1 MIRSLL
7 LVGASAL
14 ATVSVTIAA
23 VQGAG
28 LERGQAPVLPGV
40 EQRVLLDRYCVGCHN
55 QKAKIAGL
63 TLDTLDLARP
73 GEHAEAWEKVVRKLR
88 AGVMPPAGRPRPE
101 PTAYEGLRLSLEQ
114 ALDRAAAANP
124 NPGRPAAL
132 HRLNRTEYRNAVRDL
147 LALDLDIE
155 SWLPADPASYGFDNV
170 GDILGISPVLLER
183 YLASARRISRLAIGD
198 PALPPSVDA
207 YVVPSDLTQRDR
219 LDPLPFG
226 TRGGLLTPV
235 LFPLDGEYVFKLRL
249 ARDFNENINGLTAPH
264 QIELTLDG
272 ERVQLFTIGGTVK
285 GRERGQTLATLTADD
300 ALQVRM
306 TVRAGTRLV
315 GAAFLKRPSVQF
327 EDIRQPFLR
336 DTVEQGDTEGQ
347 PALSKITI
355 SGPYGAHAAT
365 DTTPRRRILICRPN
379 ARAGEAACAR
389 QIISALARRA
399 YRRPVTAAD
408 MDLLLRFY
416 EEGRAA
422 GGFEKGIEQALT
434 RILVS
439 PSFLFRIARDP
450 DGAKPG
456 TNYRITTIELASR
469 LSFFLWSSI
478 PDEALLRAAERGTL
492 AQPAVLDREVRRML
506 AHPKAAA
513 LVNNFAGQ
521 WLYLRN
527 LRDAKPDRRAF
538 PDFDE
543 NLRRALRK
551 ETELFV
557 DSIIREDRSVLD
569 LLAADYTFVNERLAR
584 HYGIP
589 HVYGDHFRRVTLTD
603 PVRGGLAGQGSILT
617 VRSYANRTSAVLRGV
632 WILDNL
638 LGVTVPPPPPN
649 VPDLEETNA
658 VGKVL
663 SMRERTVLHRAN
675 PACASCHSVIDPIGL
690 SLENFDAIGR
700 WRAAEASGTPIDAAG
715 MLPDGTSFDGL
726 TGLKQAL
733 LHHSDQFVHTLTEKL
748 MIYALGRGLEYY
760 DAPAIRAIVRD
771 AAAEDFRF
779 SALIR
784 GIVRSVPFQMRRS
797 LDAQSDRTS
806 P

>member
-1 MIRSLL
+1 M
-7 LVGASAL
+7 
-14 ATVSVTIAA
+14 
-23 VQGAG
+23 
-28 LERGQAPVLPGV
+28 
-40 EQRVLLDRYCVGCHN
+40 
-55 QKAKIAGL
+55 
-63 TLDTLDLARP
+63 
-73 GEHAEAWEKVVRKLR
+73 
-88 AGVMPPAGRPRPE
+88 
-101 PTAYEGLRLSLEQ
+101 
-114 ALDRAAAANP
+114 
-124 NPGRPAAL
+124 
-132 HRLNRTEYRNAVRDL
+132 RDL

>member
-249 ARDFNENINGLTAPH
+249 ARDFNENINGLTEPH